1 MSIKERPIEII
12 LEELKGRAK
21 QLYLAKWRKWI
32 LEMARTYE
40 VEDIKALLGWD
51 ITEDEQLGRFLLE
64 IGHGLTESEIFQ
76 KVESLMRQAS
86 QKKIKE
92 KQLKGIMDYL
102 QHIRYREA
110 IDPFAKF
117 QLPSHIEAELK
128 EIKRKPELDGARAFD
143 LVFKYLTSLTIPEED
158 ARKIAEEVKSLVV
171 KVPKEKRPE
180 ILEGTLSRAQ
190 FIKQKTLKEFAVKEE
205 KAKQIV
211 KQATEEIKKVRE
223 EKIMSLEDLSK
234 LGVNLL
240 PATRTKTVEEAEEAV
255 VNWIIAHRYEF
266 AKRAIEFPI
275 KKASNVFVV
284 FFPDKKPN
292 FKTIERNGVLVVL
305 EADKESL
312 IYVKTDNFVY
322 FNTFKPLEL

>member
-1 MSIKERPIEII
+1 MSVKERPIEII

-40 VEDIKALLGWD
+40 VEDVRSLLGWN
-51 ITEDEQLGRFLLE
+51 IEEDEQLEKFLLE
-64 IGHGLTESEIFQ
+64 IGHGLTESEIFV
-76 KVESLMRQAS
+76 KVEELIKKAG

-92 KQLKGIMDYL
+92 KQLQGMLDYL
-102 QHIRYREA
+102 AEVRFRE
-110 IDPFAKF
+110 ITEPFRRF
-117 QLPSHIEAELK
+117 QLPPHIEEELK
-128 EIKRKPELDGARAFD
+128 TLRRRPELDGNVAYN
-143 LVFKYLTSLTIPEED
+143 LVFNYLRGLEIPEED

-190 FIKQKTLKEFAVKEE
+190 FVVQRTLKEFAVKEE
-205 KAKQIV
+205 KAKEIT
-211 KQATEEIKKVRE
+211 KTATEEVRKVRE

-240 PATRTKTVEEAEEAV
+240 PATRTRNIEEAEEAV
-255 VNWIIAHRYEF
+255 VNWIIAHKYGFE
-266 AKRAIEFPI
+266 KRVVEFPI

-284 FFPDKKPN
+284 FWPDRKPN
-292 FKTIERNGVLVVL
+292 FKVIERNGVLVVL

-312 IYVKTDNFVY
+312 VYVKTDNFVY
-322 FNTFKPLEL
+322 FNTFKPMV